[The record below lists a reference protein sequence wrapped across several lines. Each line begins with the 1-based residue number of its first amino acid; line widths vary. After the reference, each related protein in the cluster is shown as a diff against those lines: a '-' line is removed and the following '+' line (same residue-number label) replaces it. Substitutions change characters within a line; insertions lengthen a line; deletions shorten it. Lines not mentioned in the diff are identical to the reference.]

1 MKSRVPAIIVGLGIP
16 QAAILLAFPIYNRI
30 EPFVF
35 GFSFNYFW
43 IFAWLFLTSLCLF
56 IAFRID
62 PYNNP
67 EVMKTSA
74 EDLAAAKEMLE
85 KFEAQQAGK
94 NGKGGNK

>member
-1 MKSRVPAIIVGLGIP
+1 MKSRMPAILVGLCIP

-43 IFAWLFLTSLCLF
+43 IFAWLFLTSLCLY

-67 EVMKTSA
+67 KVMENSA
-74 EDLAAAKEMLE
+74 QDLAAAKDMLE
-85 KFEAQQAGK
+85 KFEAEQAGQK
-94 NGKGGNK
+94 GNGGRE